1 MSFRPPQSLP
11 DDRAGR
17 AAQSSIDAAIIGEMA
32 SSLGIAGR
40 RVELTLA
47 ALRGLDRSDPC
58 RPDAVMTAARAVHA
72 YFIQRELCGFRDQ
85 RGAIRDFA
93 IPGEVL
99 VKVGVR

>member
-1 MSFRPPQSLP
+1 MSFHPPQSLA
-11 DDRAGR
+11 DEKSQR
-17 AAQSSIDAAIIGEMA
+17 AAQSSIEAAIVGEMA
-32 SSLGIAGR
+32 TSLGVAGR
-40 RVELTLA
+40 RVELSLA
-47 ALRGLDRSDPC
+47 ALRRLDRADAA
-58 RPDAVMTAARAVHA
+58 RPEAVMTAARAVHA